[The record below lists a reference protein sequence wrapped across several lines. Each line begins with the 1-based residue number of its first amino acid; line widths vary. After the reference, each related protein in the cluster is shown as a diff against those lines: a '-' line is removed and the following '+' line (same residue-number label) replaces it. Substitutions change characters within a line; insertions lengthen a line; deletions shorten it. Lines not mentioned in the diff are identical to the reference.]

1 MLSVPILTQE
11 VKAFYQLIDYRKKA
25 MKLFFFLLLFCFSSL
40 LAQEIDNKP
49 SISHRIQSIPSKERE
64 ILEKFFRRLFYHA
77 DFSYTLFGLKPM
89 GSIDYNLHFLSSPHF
104 YKNPEHHLYLM
115 ALDEKSWKI
124 WEKYQHLFPMEKY
137 AFINVKK
144 NSSFGFLLVNKEKS
158 YAVIEKNLQLYQDF
172 TEKKVC
178 PRTLLHML
186 CQGHFS
192 PSHCS
197 APYLPLYHKA
207 LGLLYGYGEESVQ
220 VFIKKNQLQDLLL
233 HDLKNLPLDLKTLP
247 SELVRYLGRQD
258 ISKISTKSQPEV
270 ASLVLELKKLLHEN
284 HFVQGIKKEHSF
296 LPIKRSAFF
305 GSEESAQTQALIKS
319 WDEAASSIVKIYESE
334 SFLETILG
342 ILTAS

>member
-1 MLSVPILTQE
+1 
-11 VKAFYQLIDYRKKA
+11 
-25 MKLFFFLLLFCFSSL
+25 MKLFLFLLLLCFSSL
-40 LAQEIDNKP
+40 IAQEINIKP
-49 SISHRIQSIPSKERE
+49 SISHRIQLIPPKERE

-89 GSIDYNLHFLSSPHF
+89 GSIDYNLHFLSSPQF

-137 AFINVKK
+137 AFINIRK

-186 CQGHFS
+186 CQGQLTYS
-192 PSHCS
+192 LSIV
-197 APYLPLYHKA
+197 PYSLLYYKA
-207 LGLLYGYGEESVQ
+207 LGLLYGYGEENVQ
-220 VFIKKNQLQDLLL
+220 VFIKRNQLQDLLL
-233 HDLKNLPLDLKTLP
+233 QDLKNLPLDLKTLP
-247 SELVRYLGRQD
+247 SELVRYLGMQD

-270 ASLVLELKKLLHEN
+270 ASLVFELKKLLREN
-284 HFVQGIKKEHSF
+284 HFIQGIKKDHSF

-342 ILTAS
+342 VLTSS

>member
-1 MLSVPILTQE
+1 
-11 VKAFYQLIDYRKKA
+11 
-25 MKLFFFLLLFCFSSL
+25 MKLFFFLLLLCFSSL
-40 LAQEIDNKP
+40 IAQEIDSKP
-49 SISHRIQSIPSKERE
+49 SISHRIQLIPPKERE
-64 ILEKFFRRLFYHA
+64 ILEKFFRRLFYQA

-115 ALDEKSWKI
+115 ALDEKGWNV
-124 WEKYQHLFPMEKY
+124 WERYQHLFPMEKY
-137 AFINVKK
+137 AFIKVEK

-186 CQGHFS
+186 CQGHLTYS
-192 PSHCS
+192 SS
-197 APYLPLYHKA
+197 IVPYSLLYYKA
-207 LGLLYGYGEESVQ
+207 LGLLYGYGEENVQ
-220 VFIKKNQLQDLLL
+220 AFIKNNQLSQDLLL
-233 HDLKNLPLDLKTLP
+233 QDLKNLPLDLKTLP

-270 ASLVLELKKLLHEN
+270 ASLVFELKKLLREN
-284 HFVQGIKKEHSF
+284 HFIQGIKKDHSF

-305 GSEESAQTQALIKS
+305 GSEECPQTQALIKS

-342 ILTAS
+342 VLTSS